1 MNPTPDDNPR
11 DWVER
16 MLIKLREGEATPDEV
31 TQLRE
36 LLATNAEARRAFVRA
51 KQMDTLLETSPM
63 QSVAMPVMTMP
74 RAKSSLRWKIAT
86 LASAAAAVVA
96 LAFLFVGNQAN
107 DGRGRDATL
116 AVLHSSFEA
125 VIDGREV
132 LEGEQPMRAGTYKL
146 ERGSIGLRFAK
157 GAEVVIEGPAAFDLV
172 DAATMH
178 LNQGSLW
185 AHCPEQARGF
195 AVRMPGGRE
204 LVDFGTEFGARVDS
218 AGTAEVKVLEG
229 EVKIHD
235 AVAQSLDLVAGKAAG
250 WELTAPPLAMN
261 AAMMKP
267 FQSADMLAEKVKFA
281 PKGGHETVVQFR
293 DPQAGDWNVA
303 ENWSSGSLPGAHEL
317 ERAVINQGRVVRVL
331 PGLPPPPHPVDIHV
345 SNGSPPNEPPDGTLE
360 IEGNLECQMLRIA
373 TADGAHGMV
382 RQSAGTVHVTGSLLA
397 ASHEGVPAKG
407 DYVLSDGVLN
417 VGHVIAL
424 GRLGPSEFTLRGSK
438 AAVTSDVMSV
448 GVHAKLVFVL
458 DSTGAPVI
466 KLRNKLACSKA
477 AKLVIDGSQYRG
489 GAQVIPLIVCG
500 SSSDDDG
507 QFTLEQVSFKGFAG
521 VVPRLA
527 FRPDGMDLVIE
538 GAR

>member
-63 QSVAMPVMTMP
+63 QSVAMPVVTMP

-96 LAFLFVGNQAN
+96 LAFLFLGNQAN
-107 DGRGRDATL
+107 DGRGRDAAV

-132 LEGEQPMRAGTYKL
+132 LEGEQTMRAGTYKL
-146 ERGSIGLRFAK
+146 ERGSIGLRFAR

-178 LNQGSLW
+178 LNQGSVW

-204 LVDFGTEFGARVDS
+204 LIDFGTEFGARVDS

-235 AVAQSLDLVAGKAAG
+235 AVAQSIDLTAGKAAG

-261 AAMMKP
+261 AAQVKP
-267 FQSADMLAEKVKFA
+267 FQSAAMLAEKVKSAPRVNQQTVVSFA
-281 PKGGHETVVQFR
+281 GRQGGEWNRPENWKGG
-293 DPQAGDWNVA
+293 N
-303 ENWSSGSLPGAHEL
+303 LPGAHEL

-345 SNGSPPNEPPDGTLE
+345 SNGPPPNAPPDGTLE
-360 IEGNLECQMLRIA
+360 IGGNLECQMLRIA
-373 TADGAHGMV
+373 TSDEAHGV
-382 RQSAGTVHVTGSLLA
+382 AWQTGGTVNVTGSLLA
-397 ASHEGVPAKG
+397 ASHDGAPAKG
-407 DYVLSDGVLN
+407 DYTLSDGALN
-417 VGHVIAL
+417 VGHVIAI
-424 GRLGPSEFTLRGSK
+424 GRRGSSEFTLRGRN
-438 AAVTSDVMSV
+438 AVVTADVMSI
-448 GVHAKLVFVL
+448 GLHAKLIFVL
-458 DSTGAPVI
+458 DSIGAPVI

-489 GAQVIPLIVCG
+489 GAQIIPLIVCG

-507 QFTLEQVSFKGFAG
+507 QFTPEQVSFEGFAG
-521 VVPRLA
+521 VIPSLA
-527 FRPDGMDLVIE
+527 FQAGSIDLVLE
-538 GAR
+538 AAK

>member
-16 MLIKLREGEATPDEV
+16 MLIKLREGEATSDEV

-36 LLATNAEARRAFVRA
+36 LLATNAEARRVFVRA
-51 KQMDTLLETSPM
+51 KQMDTLLETTPM
-63 QSVAMPVMTMP
+63 QSVAMPVVTMP

-96 LAFLFVGNQAN
+96 MAFLFLGNQAN
-107 DGRGRDATL
+107 DERGRDASV

-146 ERGSIGLRFAK
+146 ERGSIGLRFAN

-178 LNQGSLW
+178 LNQGSVW

-218 AGTAEVKVLEG
+218 EGGAQVQVIQG

-235 AVAQSLDLVAGKAAG
+235 SVAQSLDLTAGKAAG

-261 AAMMKP
+261 AAQVKP
-267 FQSADMLAEKVKFA
+267 FQSATMLAEKVKSAPRVNQQTVVSFA
-281 PKGGHETVVQFR
+281 DRKGGE
-293 DPQAGDWNVA
+293 WNRA
-303 ENWSSGSLPGAHEL
+303 ENWKSGALPGAHEL
-317 ERAVINQGRVVRVL
+317 ERAVINQGCVVRVL
-331 PGLPPPPHPVDIHV
+331 PGLPSPPHPVDIHV

-373 TADGAHGMV
+373 TADEANGVV
-382 RQSAGTVHVTGSLLA
+382 RQSAGTVNVTGSLLA
-397 ASHEGVPAKG
+397 ASHEGAPAKG

-424 GRLGPSEFTLRGSK
+424 GRLGSSEFALQGSK
-438 AAVTSDVMSV
+438 AVVTADRMNL
-448 GVHAKLVFVL
+448 GQNATLTFVL
-458 DSTGAPVI
+458 DSDGASLI
-466 KLRNKLACSKA
+466 KLRDTLVRHGQ

-489 GAQVIPLIVCG
+489 GPKTMPLVLCG
-500 SSSDDDG
+500 SALEDKG
-507 QFTLEQVSFKGFAG
+507 RFTPKQVRFEGFAG
-521 VVPRLA
+521 MSPRLA
-527 FRPDGMDLVIE
+527 FRPGGIDLIIE
-538 GAR
+538 AR